1 MIFSRRSYLILILA
15 GLLLAISAWISVCK
29 TMALIIDVIFAI
41 LLFVDFQI
49 TTSPNLINGTRE
61 VSDRLSIGRK
71 NAVKLNITGL
81 GTATLKCLV
90 RDEFPENLA
99 SDVREFVFSLKP
111 EQIASLDYN
120 VLPIRRGSYS
130 FGDINV
136 RYLSALGLFYHQ
148 AKIPSARSVKV
159 FSDMKALHD
168 LSVKLSRSAELG
180 ELQQRRRG
188 QGTDFSSLKEY
199 TIGDDSK
206 SIDWKA
212 TARRDRPV
220 VRTYE
225 AQQEQ
230 RMLILIDAGRM
241 MTSDLEGL
249 TRFDHALNAALCL
262 ALTGLS
268 HNDQVGFGVF
278 ADRPLAY
285 LPPRRGKAYL
295 KNILELSFDIEP
307 KMVEPDYIGM
317 LSHFA
322 TMQKSRCLFVL
333 LSDLTD
339 PTGSQALLSGLASL
353 TPRHLPFCVTL
364 EDRQI
369 NKVAVSSGSKLA
381 STNLEDNLE
390 TIYKRAI
397 ATDLLAQRELALS
410 VLQRHGCL
418 ILDCPPQELSDKI
431 VDAYL
436 DIKKRARL

>member
-1 MIFSRRSYLILILA
+1 MIFSRRTYLILIISA
-15 GLLLAISAWISVCK
+15 LLLVISAWFNVLKASAIG
-29 TMALIIDVIFAI
+29 IDILFAI
-41 LLFVDFQI
+41 LLFVDYQI
-49 TTSPNLINGTRE
+49 TTRPNLINGTRE
-61 VSDRLSIGRK
+61 IADRLSIGRK
-71 NAVKLNITGL
+71 NNVKINVTSM
-81 GTATLKCLV
+81 GTVPLDCLA
-90 RDEFPENLA
+90 RDEFPENMN
-99 SDVREFVFSLKP
+99 SDVREFVFRIEPGQVS
-111 EQIASLDYN
+111 QLDYN
-120 VLPIRRGSYS
+120 VSPNRRGAYD
-130 FGDINV
+130 FGDVNI
-136 RYLSALGLFYHQ
+136 RYLSAFGLFYHQ
-148 AKIPSARSVKV
+148 AKLQAARSVKV
-159 FSDMKALHD
+159 YSDMKALYD
-168 LSVKLSRSAELG
+168 LSIKLSRSSELG

-199 TIGDDSK
+199 TVGDDAK

-225 AQQEQ
+225 AEQEQ

-268 HNDQVGFGVF
+268 HNDQVGFGIF

-295 KNILELSFDIEP
+295 KNILEVSFDVEP

-322 TMQKSRCLFVL
+322 TMQKSRCLFIL
-333 LSDLTD
+333 LTDLTD
-339 PTGSQALLSGLASL
+339 PTGSQALLNGLACL

-369 NKVAVSSGSKLA
+369 NEVALTSGDKIS
-381 STNLEDNLE
+381 STNMEDNLE
-390 TIYKRAI
+390 AIYKRAI
-397 ATDLLAQRELALS
+397 ATDLLTQRELALS
-410 VLQRHGCL
+410 VLQRRGCL
-418 ILDCPPQELSDKI
+418 ILDCPPQELSDKL

-436 DIKKRARL
+436 DIKTRAKL